1 VSDHDPTADQ
11 PADHAPDHPDA
22 LDTGA
27 ERRLHER
34 EDRNGPQPVVDMGFG
49 PVDILD
55 WSFGGA
61 RLKGSGAA
69 LSVGEF
75 ATGHISFG
83 KASGKFIADVV
94 RVDPPYFDPQQTPN
108 EISLRWLDLPPEVL
122 EQMIAAT
129 ASSSPT

>member
-1 VSDHDPTADQ
+1 MSESNE
-11 PADHAPDHPDA
+11 PADEPDA
-22 LDTGA
+22 SNTGA

-34 EDRNGPQPVVDMGFG
+34 ESSTGPQPIVDMGFG

-69 LSVGEF
+69 LTVGEF
-75 ATGHISFG
+75 ATGQIHFG
-83 KASGKFIADVV
+83 DAGGTFIADVV

-108 EISLRWLDLPPEVL
+108 EISLRWLDLPPDVL

-129 ASSSPT
+129 APSSST